1 MKEQSKIYKRIF
13 YGFRLNAKIA
23 DLIDEYAKKYKT
35 TKTQIVEAA
44 LIEYFK
50 SKNEDLF

>member
-1 MKEQSKIYKRIF
+1 MNNENRKVF
-13 YGFRLNAKIA
+13 FGFRLNAKLA
-23 DLIDEYAKKYKT
+23 DLIEEYTKKYKT

-50 SKNEDLF
+50 NKNEDIF

>member
-1 MKEQSKIYKRIF
+1 MEEDNKKVF
-13 YGFRLNAKIA
+13 FGFRLNAKLA
-23 DLIDEYAKKYKT
+23 DLIIQYASKYKT

-50 SKNEDLF
+50 KKNEDLF

>member
-1 MKEQSKIYKRIF
+1 MKKIF
-13 YGFRLNAKIA
+13 FGFRLNVKLA
-23 DLIDEYAKKYKT
+23 DLIDKYAKKYKT

-50 SKNEDLF
+50 NKNEDLF